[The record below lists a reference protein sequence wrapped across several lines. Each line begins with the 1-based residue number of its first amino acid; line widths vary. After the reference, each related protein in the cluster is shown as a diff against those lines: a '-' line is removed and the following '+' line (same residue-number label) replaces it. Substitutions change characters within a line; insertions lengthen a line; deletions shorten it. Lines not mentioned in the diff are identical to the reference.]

1 MMARWQELL
10 AKFDALSR
18 RERLMV
24 LAACLM
30 VIIAGMDAL
39 LVAPVTQRIKTETA
53 QMAAERAQV
62 VAMQQQLQMLESTP
76 LIDPDAQHRQQLDE
90 VLAQLQQANESL
102 ERMQQKLISPE
113 KMPGLLEDILHG
125 HGQLKLLALKT
136 LPVSEIKTTENV
148 TKDASGEGASNAVA
162 AGAVYRHGV
171 SLKVQGR
178 YLDLMAYLQTL
189 EKMPWHMLW
198 GSASL
203 TADAYPQSTLTLTIY
218 TLSLD
223 KVWLSI

>member
-1 MMARWQELL
+1 MMARWQALV
-10 AKFDALSR
+10 AQFDALSR

-24 LAACLM
+24 LAACLV

-39 LVAPVTQRIKTETA
+39 LVAPVSQRIKAETV
-53 QMAAERAQV
+53 QMGAERAQMA
-62 VAMQQQLQMLESTP
+62 AMQQQLQMLESAP
-76 LIDPDAQHRQQLDE
+76 PIDPDAQNRKRLDD
-90 VLAQLQQANESL
+90 LLTQLQQANESL

-113 KMPGLLEDILHG
+113 KMPGLLEDILHH
-125 HGQLKLLALKT
+125 HGQLKLVSLKT
-136 LPVSEIKTTENV
+136 LPVSEIKTTESTSAV
-148 TKDASGEGASNAVA
+148 AGNAVV

-171 SLKVQGR
+171 TLKVQGR
-178 YLDLMAYLQTL
+178 YLDLMAYLQAL
-189 EKMPWHMLW
+189 EKMPWNMLW
-198 GSASL
+198 GGASL